1 MASVNAGEVY
11 FGTYATFHTV
21 DEKTGSVLI
30 GPDVCVGDRGT
41 LEWDLDE
48 KKRERV
54 WLVNPYG
61 ARIGYLDP
69 NVSNVMAVYK
79 AKGWTLS
86 YIFSFAA
93 YTQKKDQVDYWGQ
106 VALVAYN
113 PRYEDEF
120 EAFIKRFAELT
131 GDGKRPD
138 PELGKSGVESV
149 LHGGA
154 SSWASHKVEIPI
166 HDKHTTLIKDRR
178 TAHDQLL
185 DKARQGNKGCYAASY
200 IFIALLVVF
209 VILVLHWMGLF

>member
-1 MASVNAGEVY
+1 MASMNAGEVY

-41 LEWDLDE
+41 FEWDLDE
-48 KKRERV
+48 DKHNRA
-54 WLVNPYG
+54 WLVSPYG
-61 ARIGYLDP
+61 ARIGYLDS
-69 NVSNVMAVYK
+69 NVSNVLAVYK

-93 YTQKKDQVDYWGQ
+93 YTENKKRVDYWGQ
-106 VALVAYN
+106 VAIIAYN
-113 PRYEDEF
+113 PRYADEF

-138 PELGKSGVESV
+138 PELGRNGVESV
-149 LHGGA
+149 LRDA
-154 SSWASHKVEIPI
+154 SSWTSHKVEIPI
-166 HDKHTTLIKDRR
+166 HNQHTTLIKDHR

-185 DKARQGNKGCYAASY
+185 DKAREGNKGCYAASY

-209 VILVLHWMGLF
+209 VVFILHWVGLF